1 MAIEIEPIGF
11 VRGGRTDVVDDDW
24 GKVEARIELDTTR
37 FGPESLAGLLDFS
50 HLVVVYHFHLADPAK
65 VELEARHPRGNKDW
79 PKVGIFAQR
88 GKNRPNRIGVSTCAI
103 LGIEG
108 TSVRVQGL
116 DAVDGTPVLDVK
128 PYFREFEPR
137 NVVREPKWVAELMS
151 QYW

>member
-1 MAIEIEPIGF
+1 MSIAIEPIGH
-11 VRGGRTDVVDDDW
+11 VRGGRTEVVDDDW
-24 GKVEARIELDTTR
+24 GKVEARIELDTSR
-37 FGPESLAGLLDFS
+37 FGAESLAGLLDFS

-65 VELEARHPRGNKDW
+65 IELEARHPRGNKDW

-103 LGIEG
+103 LGVEG
-108 TSVRVQGL
+108 TSIRVQGL

>member
-11 VRGGRTDVVDDDW
+11 VRGGRTEVVDDDW

-65 VELEARHPRGNKDW
+65 VELEARHPRGNKEW

-103 LGIEG
+103 LGIAG
-108 TSVRVQGL
+108 TRVRVPGL

>member
-11 VRGGRTDVVDDDW
+11 VRGGRTEVVDDDW
-24 GKVEARIELDTTR
+24 GKVEARIELDTSR
-37 FGPESLAGLLDFS
+37 FAPESLAGLLDFS

-65 VELEARHPRGNKDW
+65 IELEARHPRGNKEW

-103 LGIEG
+103 LGVEG

-137 NVVREPKWVAELMS
+137 NVVREPAWVAELMS

>member
-65 VELEARHPRGNKDW
+65 VETEARHPRGNKDW

-137 NVVREPKWVAELMS
+137 NVVREPKWVAELMP